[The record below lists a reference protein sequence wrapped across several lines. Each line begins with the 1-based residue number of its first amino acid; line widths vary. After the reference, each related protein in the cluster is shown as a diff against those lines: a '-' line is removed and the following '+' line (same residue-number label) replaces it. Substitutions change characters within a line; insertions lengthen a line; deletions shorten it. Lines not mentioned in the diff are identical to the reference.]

1 MEKHLK
7 RGAGWVMAIGALLL
21 SAPIFV
27 SCAAVPEQDGEVEDD
42 DIDEDVERGDGV
54 SAGTVLDASKASC
67 TTGSVKGLSAQIIAE
82 ANCVDPDAFVE
93 IPKLPNLQASSNVF
107 LNLEKPARDKLV
119 AALKAYPGTT
129 MTVNSALRT
138 VAQQYLLYRW
148 YQTGSCGISLAAKPG
163 NSNHETGL
171 ALDIDNY
178 STWKSKLSGHGFSWL
193 GGNDPVHFDYTGAGA
208 KDLRG
213 MDVLAFQRLWNRNN
227 PSDKIAEDGSWGPN
241 TEARMKKAPAGGFAK
256 GPSCACD
263 AVFTDICSSPFRKD
277 IEWMAAEGLTNGCN
291 PQEKL
296 YCPEAPVSRGQM
308 AAFLTAALKLPAGPD
323 AFVDDEGSPY
333 EEAINSIAA
342 AGITTGCAAEPPSY
356 CPDKDVTRGQMAV
369 FLAKALGLP
378 DGPDAFV
385 DDDGSPYEKAINA
398 IAQAGITSGCD
409 AQKKLYCVD
418 QVVSRGQ
425 MAAFL
430 HAALGD

>member
-1 MEKHLK
+1 MENVLR
-7 RGAGWVMAIGALLL
+7 RGLGGVMAVGALLFSVPL
-21 SAPIFV
+21 FV
-27 SCAAVPEQDGEVEDD
+27 SCAAVSEPDEEIEEEVG
-42 DIDEDVERGDGV
+42 DVERGDGV
-54 SAGTVLDASKASC
+54 SSGTVLDAANASC

-82 ANCVDPDAFVE
+82 ANCVDPGAFTE
-93 IPKLPNLQASSNVF
+93 IPALPNLSAPSNVF

-129 MTVNSALRT
+129 MTINSALRT

-178 STWKSKLSGHGFSWL
+178 STWKGKLGAYGFSWL

-208 KDLRG
+208 EDLRG

-227 PSDKIAEDGSWGPN
+227 PGDTISEDGSWGPN
-241 TEARMKKAPAGGFAK
+241 TEARMKKAPAAGFAK

-263 AVFTDICSSPFRKD
+263 AVFTDICSSPFRAD
-277 IEWMAAEGLTNGCN
+277 IEWLAAEGLTNGCN
-291 PQEKL
+291 PAEKQ
-296 YCPEAPVSRGQM
+296 YCPDAPVSRGQM
-308 AAFLTAALKLPAGPD
+308 AAFLTAALKLPAGTD
-323 AFVDDEGSPY
+323 AFVDDDASPY
-333 EEAINSIAA
+333 EAAIDSIAA
-342 AGITTGCAAEPPSY
+342 AGITTGCSKDPPKF
-356 CPDKDVTRGQMAV
+356 CPDADVTRGQMAV
-369 FLAKALGLP
+369 FLTNALALP
-378 DGPDAFV
+378 AGPDAFV
-385 DDDGSPYEKAINA
+385 DDTGSPYEAAINA
-398 IAQAGITSGCD
+398 VAKAGITSGCD
-409 AQKKLYCVD
+409 AKQKLYCPD